1 MEQWSLIML
10 PRLQSSIVFYSQL
23 LRQADVCARMPDL
36 ESILSN
42 TALTATQAATLIELF
57 SLNKLRTI
65 LFSMKVDIAPGPD
78 GFIPLLFR
86 TNWDLFK
93 DDLLSFLNAFHSGTA
108 DLERINKAYLALLP
122 KKATSLLAIDCRPIS
137 LRDCITQDL
146 HQSHP
151 SFFFEEISHDSE
163 MAAFCA
169 SVGTL

>member
-1 MEQWSLIML
+1 
-10 PRLQSSIVFYSQL
+10 
-23 LRQADVCARMPDL
+23 
-36 ESILSN
+36 
-42 TALTATQAATLIELF
+42 
-57 SLNKLRTI
+57 
-65 LFSMKVDIAPGPD
+65 MKVDIAPGPD

-86 TNWDLFK
+86 TNWDLDLFK

-146 HQSHP
+146 HQSHH